1 MRQRARC
8 TTAHRRR
15 ATVCVWLALL
25 TVTERQ
31 FSIPPVPG
39 RPTHKVKTTACGKA
53 RKGDGL
59 TANWEEVDCPT
70 CLLGQRL
77 AGPYKAQRMNSHLS
91 APLPAGTPELDAYN
105 RSRQDAD
112 EAAASRVAERVSGA
126 MKARRRRR

>member
-1 MRQRARC
+1 MA
-8 TTAHRRR
+8 
-15 ATVCVWLALL
+15 
-25 TVTERQ
+25 
-31 FSIPPVPG
+31 S

-59 TANWEEVDCPT
+59 TANWDEVDCPT

-91 APLPAGTPELDAYN
+91 APLPTGTPELDAYN
-105 RSRQDAD
+105 RSRRDAD
-112 EAAASRVAERVSGA
+112 EASASRVAERVSGA